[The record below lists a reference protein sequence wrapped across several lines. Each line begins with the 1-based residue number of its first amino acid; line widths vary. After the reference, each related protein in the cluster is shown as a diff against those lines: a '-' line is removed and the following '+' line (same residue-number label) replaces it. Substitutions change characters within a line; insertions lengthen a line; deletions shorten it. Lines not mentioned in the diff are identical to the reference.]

1 MTAQIDYFCCKPIHL
16 IVIDNILVSDDVAE
30 KQFVCDLAKC
40 KGGCCEEGD
49 AGAPLDEDELDKVL
63 EMYEKIKPYLTEASI
78 AEIEKKG
85 KYVYN
90 REFGWVTPTLGND
103 REICVY
109 GSRDKEG
116 IIKCAFEQ
124 AYYDGLIS
132 WKKPV
137 SCHLFPV
144 IVHKGRKGAHD
155 RVNYEPRE
163 KLCNPACISG
173 KKLQVPVY
181 EFLKEPLIRKF
192 GSEFYNALAHVA
204 KLKEEKK
211 AKINLPL

>member
-1 MTAQIDYFCCKPIHL
+1 MIA
-16 IVIDNILVSDDVAE
+16 VENILISDEVAE

-49 AGAPLDEDELDKVL
+49 AGAPLEDDELDIIL
-63 EMYEKIKPYLTEASI
+63 QLYEKIKPYLTVGAI

-90 REFGWVTPTLGND
+90 KEFGWVTPTLGDD

-109 GSRDKEG
+109 GSRDEKG
-116 IIKCAFEQ
+116 IIQCAFEK
-124 AYYDGLIS
+124 AYYEKVID
-132 WKKPV
+132 WKKPI

-144 IVHKGRKGAHD
+144 IVHKGKNGGHV

-163 KLCNPACISG
+163 KLCSPACVLG
-173 KKLQVPVY
+173 KKLEVPVF

-192 GSEFYNALAHVA
+192 GLEFYNALENVA
-204 KLKEEKK
+204 KLQANQKDKN
-211 AKINLPL
+211 KIAS